1 MKVWRSTRMRYS
13 TYKSIYETVYTKT
26 SESPTVYV
34 KDQFMQRVKTPT
46 WLMKIVTITLI
57 IIIGC
62 SAVFTA
68 FAGDEQLL
76 SGDQIVV
83 SQGDTLWG
91 ISLAH
96 KPQQMDTRVY
106 VEAIKKVNKIE
117 HNAIQIGQVLVL
129 PGFDR

>member
-1 MKVWRSTRMRYS
+1 MRYS
-13 TYKSIYETVYTKT
+13 TYKSIYEPVYTKT
-26 SESPTVYV
+26 SESRTMYV
-34 KDQFMQRVKTPT
+34 KKQFMQRVKMPT
-46 WLMKIVTITLI
+46 WLSKMIIIVLI

-62 SAVFTA
+62 SAVFTV

-76 SGDQIVV
+76 SGDQVVV
-83 SQGDTLWG
+83 SQGDTLWS

-106 VEAIKKVNKIE
+106 IEAVKKVNELEQNSIR
-117 HNAIQIGQVLVL
+117 IGQVLVL

>member
-1 MKVWRSTRMRYS
+1 MRYS
-13 TYKSIYETVYTKT
+13 TYKSIYEPVYTKT
-26 SESPTVYV
+26 SESRTLYV
-34 KDQFMQRVKTPT
+34 KKQFMQRVKIPT
-46 WLMKIVTITLI
+46 WLSKMVIIALI

-62 SAVFTA
+62 SAVFTV

-76 SGDQIVV
+76 SGDKVVV
-83 SQGDTLWG
+83 SQGDTLWS

-106 VEAIKKVNKIE
+106 IEAVKKVNELE
-117 HNAIQIGQVLVL
+117 HNSIQIGQVLVL

>member
-1 MKVWRSTRMRYS
+1 MRYS
-13 TYKSIYETVYTKT
+13 TYKSIYKPVYAKT
-26 SESPTVYV
+26 DESRITYV
-34 KDQFMQRVKTPT
+34 QKLFRQHVQMPT
-46 WLMKIVTITLI
+46 WLLRWVIIVLI

-62 SAVFTA
+62 GAVFTA

-76 SGDQIVV
+76 SGDQVVV

-91 ISLAH
+91 ISLVH

-106 VEAIKKVNKIE
+106 IEAIKKVNELE
-117 HNAIQIGQVLVL
+117 HNAIQTGQVLIL

>member
-1 MKVWRSTRMRYS
+1 MRYS
-13 TYKSIYETVYTKT
+13 TYKSIYESVYTKT
-26 SESPTVYV
+26 SESRTVYV
-34 KDQFMQRVKTPT
+34 KDQFMQRVKAPS
-46 WLMKIVTITLI
+46 WLMKIVTITLTLI

-91 ISLAH
+91 ISLTH

>member
-1 MKVWRSTRMRYS
+1 MRYS
-13 TYKSIYETVYTKT
+13 TYKSIYEPVYTKT
-26 SESPTVYV
+26 SESRTMYV
-34 KDQFMQRVKTPT
+34 KKQFMQRVKMPT
-46 WLMKIVTITLI
+46 WLSKMIIIALI

-62 SAVFTA
+62 SAVFTV

-76 SGDQIVV
+76 SGDQVVV
-83 SQGDTLWG
+83 SQGDTLWS

-106 VEAIKKVNKIE
+106 IEAVKKVNELEQNSIR
-117 HNAIQIGQVLVL
+117 IGQVLVL

>member
-1 MKVWRSTRMRYS
+1 MRYS
-13 TYKSIYETVYTKT
+13 TYKSIYESVYTKT
-26 SESPTVYV
+26 SESRILHV
-34 KDQFMQRVKTPT
+34 KEQFMQRVKTPNR
-46 WLMKIVTITLI
+46 LLKIVTITLI

-83 SQGDTLWG
+83 SQGDTLWS

-106 VEAIKKVNKIE
+106 VEAIKKVNELE
-117 HNAIQIGQVLVL
+117 HNAIRIGQVLAL

>member
-1 MKVWRSTRMRYS
+1 MRYS
-13 TYKSIYETVYTKT
+13 TYKSIYEPVYTKT
-26 SESPTVYV
+26 SESRTLYV
-34 KDQFMQRVKTPT
+34 KKQSMQRVKIPT
-46 WLMKIVTITLI
+46 WLSKMVIIALI

-62 SAVFTA
+62 SAVFTV

-76 SGDQIVV
+76 SGDKVVV
-83 SQGDTLWG
+83 SQGDTLWS

-106 VEAIKKVNKIE
+106 IEAVKKVNELE
-117 HNAIQIGQVLVL
+117 HNSIQIGQVLVL

>member
-1 MKVWRSTRMRYS
+1 MRYS
-13 TYKSIYETVYTKT
+13 TYKSIYEPVYTKT
-26 SESPTVYV
+26 SESRTMYV
-34 KDQFMQRVKTPT
+34 KKQFMQRVKMPN
-46 WLMKIVTITLI
+46 WLSKMIIIALI

-62 SAVFTA
+62 SAVFTV

-76 SGDQIVV
+76 SGDQVVV
-83 SQGDTLWG
+83 SQGDTLWS

-106 VEAIKKVNKIE
+106 IEAVKKVNELE
-117 HNAIQIGQVLVL
+117 HNSIRIGQVLIL

>member
-1 MKVWRSTRMRYS
+1 MRYS
-13 TYKSIYETVYTKT
+13 TYKSIYEPVYTKT
-26 SESPTVYV
+26 SESRTMYV
-34 KDQFMQRVKTPT
+34 KKQFMQRVKMPT
-46 WLMKIVTITLI
+46 WLSKMIIIALI

-62 SAVFTA
+62 SAVFTV

-76 SGDQIVV
+76 SGDQVVV
-83 SQGDTLWG
+83 SQGDTLWS

-106 VEAIKKVNKIE
+106 IEAVKKVNELE
-117 HNAIQIGQVLVL
+117 HNSIRIGQVLIL

>member
-1 MKVWRSTRMRYS
+1 MNPCIPKRPSLASCML
-13 TYKSIYETVYTKT
+13 KSDS
-26 SESPTVYV
+26 SE
-34 KDQFMQRVKTPT
+34 RVKTPNR
-46 WLMKIVTITLI
+46 LLKIVTITLI

-83 SQGDTLWG
+83 SQGDTLWS

-106 VEAIKKVNKIE
+106 VEAIKKVNELE
-117 HNAIQIGQVLVL
+117 HNAIRIGQVLAL

>member
-1 MKVWRSTRMRYS
+1 MRYS
-13 TYKSIYETVYTKT
+13 TYKSIYESVYTKT
-26 SESPTVYV
+26 SESRTIYV
-34 KDQFMQRVKTPT
+34 KEQFLQRLKTPT
-46 WLMKIVTITLI
+46 WLLKIVIITLI

-62 SAVFTA
+62 SAVFTV

-76 SGDQIVV
+76 SGDRIVV

-106 VEAIKKVNKIE
+106 VEAIKKVNKLE
-117 HNAIQIGQVLVL
+117 HNAIRIGEVLVL
-129 PGFDR
+129 PGFDQ